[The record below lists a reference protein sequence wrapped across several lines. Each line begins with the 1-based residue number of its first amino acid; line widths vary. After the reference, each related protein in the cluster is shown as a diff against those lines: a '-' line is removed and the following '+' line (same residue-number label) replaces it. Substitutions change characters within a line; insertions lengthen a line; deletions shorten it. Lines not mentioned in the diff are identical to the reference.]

1 MPLSD
6 EELKILKEIEAQLN
20 ATDPRLVDT
29 VSRTTVYR
37 HSLGMIRWALFALV
51 GGLVL
56 VVATF
61 ATNVTIAFIG
71 FLVMLASLYTIAT
84 NMNKIGKAGL
94 YTVFGIREGGLT
106 SLGEQL
112 RDRLQRRPEGDD
124 PDPH

>member
-37 HSLGMIRWALFALV
+37 HALGMIRWALFALV

-124 PDPH
+124 PDAH